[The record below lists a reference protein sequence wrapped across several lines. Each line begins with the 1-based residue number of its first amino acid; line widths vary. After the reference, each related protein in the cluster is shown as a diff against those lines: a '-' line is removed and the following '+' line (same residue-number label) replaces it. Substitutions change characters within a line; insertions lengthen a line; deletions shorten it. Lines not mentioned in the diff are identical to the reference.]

1 MHRLHIIV
9 EGQTEEDFVNN
20 ILSPH
25 LLNQKVNPVHSDAFL
40 FRGGGGSLRFEKC
53 RKVILDA
60 LKQDK
65 AVYITT
71 MVDFYKMPPDWP
83 GRNQASHCKK
93 YQDKAAT
100 VENALSQDIL
110 NQPGPSFNKSRFIP
124 YVQMHEFE
132 ALLFSDTSKLAKRG
146 KKPAKISA
154 QLERVL
160 QSFSCP
166 EEINDNDQ
174 SHPSLRIKQHIKDYD
189 KRVDGILV
197 AREIGLP
204 KMRHECPHFNEWIT
218 KLEDIGNQ

>member
-25 LLNQKVNPVHSDAFL
+25 LLNQKINPVHSDAFL
-40 FRGGGGSLRFEKC
+40 FRGGGGSLKFEKC